1 MSLRDPTNKF
11 YSPRKTINTPMKTI
25 PALLICVILGCAV
38 VGADQPKI
46 QVGDVLELSLMKM
59 PKGEV
64 DLWNGNY
71 SVNEGGK
78 IKLPLLGQFKISGMT
93 LNEAASAIEKALRE
107 RAIYNNPDL
116 DLKFPKAALE
126 RPKEDKNKG

>member
-1 MSLRDPTNKF
+1 
-11 YSPRKTINTPMKTI
+11 MKAI

-38 VGADQPKI
+38 VGADNPKI

-71 SVNEGGK
+71 RVNEGGK
-78 IKLPLLGQFKISGMT
+78 LKLPLLGQFKISGMT
-93 LNEAASAIEKALRE
+93 LDEAASAIEKALRD
-107 RAIYNNPDL
+107 RAIYNNPDF
-116 DLKFPKAALE
+116 DLKFHKAELE
-126 RPKEDKNKG
+126 GPKEDKNKG